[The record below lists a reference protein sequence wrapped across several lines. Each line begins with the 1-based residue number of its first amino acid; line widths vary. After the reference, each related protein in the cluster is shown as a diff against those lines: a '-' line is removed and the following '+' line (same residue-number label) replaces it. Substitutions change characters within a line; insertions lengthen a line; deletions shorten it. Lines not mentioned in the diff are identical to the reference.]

1 VLPVFN
7 ESKNLQLVYNEI
19 LKVIKNLEHRYSFE
33 IIFVNDG
40 SMDDSWKI
48 IQEIAFLDARIRGFS
63 FTRNFGHQL
72 ALMAGYDHASGKA
85 IISMDADLQHPPHI
99 IPSMLEAW
107 KNGAPIVY
115 AKNSATLGPS
125 VKNAASN
132 FFYRFF
138 DKISAV
144 AIPQHVQDF
153 RLIDQEVCQTLRQ
166 FNERSPYLRGMV
178 AWTGFPSKVL
188 EVDFG
193 QRAYGESGYSWT
205 KMIRLAFDGITS
217 FSLMPLRIAFYAGL
231 LIIFTGLGMFAYI
244 TIDAV
249 FFDVRY
255 PLFKWLVTL
264 IYTCVGLLFSL
275 IWLLGEYIGRIY
287 ELVQGRPRYVLLD
300 CIGEYKKTQLLSQL
314 HSVEARDKAL

>member
-48 IQEIAFLDARIRGFS
+48 IQEIAFSDDRVRGFS

-72 ALMAGYDHASGKA
+72 ALMAGYDHASGAA

-99 IPSMLEAW
+99 IPSMLDAW
-107 KNGAPIVY
+107 KNGAMIVY
-115 AKNSATLGPS
+115 AKNSTIGRSSLKS
-125 VKNAASN
+125 AASD

-138 DKISAV
+138 DKISTFS
-144 AIPQHVQDF
+144 IPKHVQDF
-153 RLIDQEVCQTLRQ
+153 RLIDQKVCQALRQ

-188 EVDFG
+188 EVDFK
-193 QRAYGESGYSWT
+193 QRAYGKSGYSWV

-217 FSLMPLRIAFYAGL
+217 FSLVPLRIAFYLGL
-231 LIIFTGLGMFAYI
+231 LIIFTGIGMFTYI

-264 IYTCVGLLFSL
+264 IYICIGLLFSL
-275 IWLLGEYIGRIY
+275 IWLLGEYTGRIY
-287 ELVQGRPRYVLLD
+287 ELVQCRPRYVLLD
-300 CIGEYKKTQLLSQL
+300 SVSECKQTQFISLR